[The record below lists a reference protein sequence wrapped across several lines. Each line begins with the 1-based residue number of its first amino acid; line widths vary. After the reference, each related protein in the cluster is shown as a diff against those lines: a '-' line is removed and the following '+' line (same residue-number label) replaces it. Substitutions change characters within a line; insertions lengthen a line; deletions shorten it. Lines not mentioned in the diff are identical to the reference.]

1 MNDEGVRMV
10 THGPLHGRAAAE
22 LPVSDAELAAA
33 GRRLGLADPW
43 SAGLSRREIL
53 RLGGAGL
60 LGAAAFGG
68 LSGCAAVPKPA
79 PADAPRKKGGVY
91 SHGATGGGLKDTL
104 DPHFPVTNPDIAR
117 CLNLY
122 EPLLRWNNKYELE
135 PCVAESVRVD
145 SGLGGELLITPG
157 VLFDVEG
164 EAPDVMR
171 GEETQIAGALL
182 QHPEFALAS
191 CLVMPGTH
199 SKWVSIEQGKIIRFA
214 SYLTGELFSV
224 LKKHSILGRLMPEA
238 CGDEETGV
246 AAFEMGLAAARASA
260 PGDFA
265 HQIFA
270 ARTLGLTGRL
280 APTAL
285 ADYLSGVLI
294 GHELCS
300 GLAGSVANLPAAP
313 VLIGDSVLC
322 RRYAHAL
329 SYFGRPAALQL
340 DNTAPAGLWQV
351 AHSAGL
357 LG

>member
-1 MNDEGVRMV
+1 MPVDSESPVSPRLLALDWGTSSLRAFLMHDGKIVDSRASG
-10 THGPLHGRAAAE
+10 HGIQH
-22 LPVSDAELAAA
+22 LPVPGVAGFAQALAAIA
-33 GRRLGLADPW
+33 GDWKQQWPDLPMLACGMVG
-43 SAGLSRREIL
+43 SAQGWREAPYV
-53 RLGGAGL
+53 R
-60 LGAAAFGG
+60 
-68 LSGCAAVPKPA
+68 C
-79 PADAPRKKGGVY
+79 PADA
-91 SHGATGGGLKDTL
+91 
-104 DPHFPVTNPDIAR
+104 AR
-117 CLNLY
+117 LA
-122 EPLLRWNNKYELE
+122 
-135 PCVAESVRVD
+135 AESVRVD

-224 LKKHSILGRLMPEA
+224 LKNHSSLGRLMSEA
-238 CGDEETGV
+238 GGSEETGV

-300 GLAGSVANLPAAP
+300 GLAGSAAGSSAAP
-313 VLIGDSVLC
+313 VLVGDPDLC
-322 RRYAHAL
+322 RRYAQAL

-351 AHSAGL
+351 ARSAGL
-357 LG
+357 LD